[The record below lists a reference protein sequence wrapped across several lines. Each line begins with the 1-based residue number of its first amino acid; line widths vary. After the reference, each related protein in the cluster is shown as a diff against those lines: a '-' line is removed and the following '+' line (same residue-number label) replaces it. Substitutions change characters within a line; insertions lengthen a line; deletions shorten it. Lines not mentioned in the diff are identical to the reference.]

1 MNAPVWALLAFA
13 AWTIAILTF
22 GIGVTRWSLILSG
35 KAQLNGFPG
44 DEPHGS
50 PLYRRVTRAHA
61 NCVEN
66 LPVFG
71 AIVVA
76 GQAYAVS
83 SPVYCILSIV
93 IVCARV
99 GQTVAH
105 VSSGSNSAVGV
116 RFSFLPIQLVGFVWM
131 ITLIVQHAT
140 QK

>member
-1 MNAPVWALLAFA
+1 MNGPVWALLAFA
-13 AWTIAILTF
+13 AWTIAVLTF
-22 GIGVTRWSLILSG
+22 GIGIPRWSLILSG

-50 PLYRRVTRAHA
+50 PLYRRTMRAHA

-83 SPVYCILSIV
+83 SPLYCVLSFV

-105 VSSGSNSAVGV
+105 LTSGSNSAVAV
-116 RFSFLPIQLVGFVWM
+116 RFSFLTIQLVGFVWM
-131 ITLIVQHAT
+131 MALIVRQAIL
-140 QK
+140 K